1 MRIFKLFVFYICTLF
16 FALSCNNDNDDDN
29 STSEC
34 DFDTIIDLDL
44 YEVPSPS
51 FYTILNAEIEDECLA
66 VTFGA
71 SGCDGESWEVQL
83 VSDFPIVAGSSGES
97 NLSLKLTNPE
107 VCAAYFTKT
116 YSFGLSV
123 IHGNHIRT
131 MFSLEGWEGLLQIEN

>member
-1 MRIFKLFVFYICTLF
+1 MRIFKLFGFCIFTLVFVP
-16 FALSCNNDNDDDN
+16 SCNNDNNDDN

-44 YEVPSPS
+44 YEVPSPG

-66 VTFGA
+66 ITFGA

-83 VSDFPIVAGSSGES
+83 VSDFPIVAGWTGGA

-116 YSFGLSV
+116 YSFDLSD
-123 IHGNHIRT
+123 IHGDNIST
-131 MFSLEGWEGLLQIEN
+131 MFSLEGWEGSLQIED